1 MTQRPRLSVIGT
13 GYLGATHAV
22 CMVELGYE
30 VIGVDVD
37 QAKID
42 SLRKGVIPFFEPGLP
57 ELLAKHVDSGRL
69 RFTTDY
75 AEAAEFAD
83 VHFVCVGTPQQKGQ
97 YAADLSYVSAAFR
110 SLAPHLTRRALVV
123 GKSTVPAGTAVQ
135 MEKLLHELAP
145 CQEVELAWNPE
156 FLREGFAVEDTLHP
170 DRLVFGVHSEWAEQ
184 TAARRRSSRSSTPAR
199 RSSSPTSPPPSW

>member
-13 GYLGATHAV
+13 GNLGATHAV

-30 VIGVDVD
+30 VVGVDVD

-57 ELLAKHVDSGRL
+57 ELLIKHIDSGRL

-83 VHFVCVGTPQQKGQ
+83 VHFICVGTPQK
-97 YAADLSYVSAAFR
+97 
-110 SLAPHLTRRALVV
+110 
-123 GKSTVPAGTAVQ
+123 
-135 MEKLLHELAP
+135 
-145 CQEVELAWNPE
+145 
-156 FLREGFAVEDTLHP
+156 
-170 DRLVFGVHSEWAEQ
+170 
-184 TAARRRSSRSSTPAR
+184 
-199 RSSSPTSPPPSW
+199 